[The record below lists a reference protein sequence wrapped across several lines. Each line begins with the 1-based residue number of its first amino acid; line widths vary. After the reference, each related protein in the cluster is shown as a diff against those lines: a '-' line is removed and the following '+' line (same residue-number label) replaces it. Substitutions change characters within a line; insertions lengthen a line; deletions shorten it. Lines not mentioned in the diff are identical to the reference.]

1 MPKIWDCKDSKKS
14 ANSKAFCKIFQLF
27 STRNFSANCA
37 FIRNLRTPPQIISQL
52 FRHRRICRVNRCRS
66 LRPEAVRFGLSL
78 VPDARLRSACSTADS
93 SLLRKRNGRQTDAV
107 VRGTATLRG
116 LAYSSTR
123 IRPNRTASGLRDRTL
138 GTATIPSQALFVV
151 FGPLS
156 FCDRTL
162 GPPTIPSRG
171 VFSLLPPFSPQRQ
184 DARTFH
190 NPVADWRER
199 QSRLQRGDYQQHT
212 G

>member
-14 ANSKAFCKIFQLF
+14 ANRKAFCKIFQLF

-37 FIRNLRTPPQIISQL
+37 FIRNLRTPAQIISQL
-52 FRHRRICRVNRCRS
+52 FRHRRIGRVNRCRS

-78 VPDARLRSACSTADS
+78 VPDARLRSAASHTPPLEFA
-93 SLLRKRNGRQTDAV
+93 
-107 VRGTATLRG
+107 
-116 LAYSSTR
+116 
-123 IRPNRTASGLRDRTL
+123 RTEPPRGLRDRKL

-184 DARTFH
+184 DAGTFH

-199 QSRLQRGDYQQHT
+199 RSRLQRGDY
-212 G
+212 